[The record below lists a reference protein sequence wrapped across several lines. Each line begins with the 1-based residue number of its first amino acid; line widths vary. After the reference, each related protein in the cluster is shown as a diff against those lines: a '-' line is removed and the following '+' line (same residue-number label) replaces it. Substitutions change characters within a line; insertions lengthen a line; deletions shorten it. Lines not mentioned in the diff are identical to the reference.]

1 VFTHGDNAREI
12 ELMVAYG
19 MPAADALK
27 SATAIAARV
36 LHMETRVGQLKS
48 GLLADLLV
56 VDGNPVQDISA
67 LRRVRLVMKGGSIV
81 D

>member
-1 VFTHGDNAREI
+1 
-12 ELMVAYG
+12 

-36 LHMETRVGQLKS
+36 LHMEAQVGQVKS

-56 VDGNPVQDISA
+56 VDGNPLQDISA
-67 LRRVRLVMKGGSIV
+67 LRRVRLVVKGGSIV